1 MHNLAGHSHPNS
13 AVRWILYTEG
23 TLHRS
28 GFPSAHRGTS
38 HRVFSLNDALDAS
51 SDRVNAPRRA
61 QLLRCADGSAWRC
74 AGGKEGKERKGG
86 QRIGRKGK
94 ERQDRKERKAKG
106 GQEAG
111 DSNCYRCSS
120 CPGKTPELSA
130 CTFTHLLWSGLHT
143 QSCSAPSSSPPRAQT
158 ETTTLSNTTA
168 GQTAALSQ
176 VGAVPGA
183 VCCRTGKQGDARD

>member
-1 MHNLAGHSHPNS
+1 MPSMPAAIALMRLA
-13 AVRWILYTEG
+13 E
-23 TLHRS
+23 RS
-28 GFPSAHRGTS
+28 SFGARMAPPGGARGE
-38 HRVFSLNDALDAS
+38 RK
-51 SDRVNAPRRA
+51 
-61 QLLRCADGSAWRC
+61 G
-74 AGGKEGKERKGG
+74 RKGG

-143 QSCSAPSSSPPRAQT
+143 QSCSAPSSSPSRAQT

-183 VCCRTGKQGDARD
+183 VCCRIGKQGDARD